1 MIINKPE
8 DLKELLDTSKNIAV
22 VGMSPN
28 PERDSNEVGK
38 YLIEKGYNVIPV
50 NPKVPEIYG
59 KKTYPSILDIPKD
72 IKIDIVDVFRNPEG
86 SKEVINE
93 APTVSPR
100 AVWLQL
106 GAENK
111 EVIDLAQSKNLNL
124 VYGICIMV
132 THRKIQKGDKL
143 FFSV

>member
-59 KKTYPSILDIPKD
+59 RKTYASILDIPKET
-72 IKIDIVDVFRNPEG
+72 KIDIVDVFRNPEG
-86 SKEVINE
+86 SKEVLE
-93 APTVSPR
+93 QVPSVSPR

-106 GAENK
+106 GAESK
-111 EVIDLAQSKNLNL
+111 EVIDLALSKKLNL

-132 THRKIQKGDKL
+132 THRKMENKEGIY
-143 FFSV
+143 FSV

>member
-8 DLKELLDTSKNIAV
+8 DIKELLDASRNIAV

-38 YLIEKGYNVIPV
+38 YLIDKGYNVLPV

-59 KKTYPSILDIPKD
+59 RKTYPSILDIPKD
-72 IKIDIVDVFRNPEG
+72 TKIDIVDVFRNPEG
-86 SKEVINE
+86 SKEVIE
-93 APTVSPR
+93 QSVSLSPK

-106 GAENK
+106 GSESK
-111 EVIDLAQSKNLNL
+111 EVIDLALSKKLDL

-132 THRKIQKGDKL
+132 THRKMEKGEDL